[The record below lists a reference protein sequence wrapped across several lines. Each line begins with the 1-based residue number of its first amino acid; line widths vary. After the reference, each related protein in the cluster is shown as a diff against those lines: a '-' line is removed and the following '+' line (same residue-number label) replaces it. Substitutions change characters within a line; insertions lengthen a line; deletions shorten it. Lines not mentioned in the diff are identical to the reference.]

1 MPAKV
6 SHVDHPAFAVKDLEG
21 AHKQFQKLGFVV
33 PPIGRH
39 SEWGTGNI
47 CIMFASDY
55 LEIRGI
61 VDRTRYLAGLEEF
74 FEQGEGVMGVAFGTE
89 SAQASYDAAREA
101 GIKVSEPRN
110 LQRLLK
116 LEDKTLDLRFCVV
129 MLEPEDYPGFN
140 HANLCQHLTAD
151 RLRQPG
157 WLDHPNTAIFT
168 SEIVGVVGDLDTA
181 QRAYERLLSKSAV
194 KRNKDDLRLSFP
206 KGASVELILPEQA
219 AARGIA
225 QPARGKDYV
234 ASISIAV
241 RNLDTLRALLAK
253 NGVKA
258 DDKGKSVVVDKHD
271 AGGAHLAFVEA

>member
-1 MPAKV
+1 MPARI
-6 SHVDHPAFAVKDLEG
+6 SHIDHPVFAVKDLEG
-21 AHKQFQKLGFVV
+21 AHKQFQRLGFVV

-61 VDRTRYLAGLEEF
+61 VDPSRYLAGLEEF
-74 FEQGEGVMGVAFGTE
+74 FEQGEGLIGVAFGME

-101 GIKVSEPRN
+101 GIKVTEPRN

-116 LEDKTLDLRFCVV
+116 LEDKTLDLRFCNV
-129 MLEPEDYPGFN
+129 MLEPEDYPGFT
-140 HANLCQHLTAD
+140 HANLCQHITAD

-157 WLDHPNTAIFT
+157 WLDHPNTAVST
-168 SEIVGVVGDLDTA
+168 SEIVGVVADLDTA
-181 QRAYERLLSKSAV
+181 QRAYERLLGKSAV
-194 KRNKDDLRLSFP
+194 ARNKNDVRLSFP
-206 KGASVELILPEQA
+206 KGATVELILPDQA

-225 QPARGKDYV
+225 QPARGKDYM
-234 ASISIAV
+234 ASIAIAV
-241 RNLDTLRALLAK
+241 RNLDALRAVLAK
-253 NGVKA
+253 NGIA
-258 DDKGKSVVVDKHD
+258 AHDKDKSVVVDTRD